1 MVTPRQFE
9 QVHDIKQMN
18 SAVHYTYCFNRATAD
33 DTLRQVSE
41 KEKEKHCEEKTYLWL
56 NELCTISFHT

>member
-41 KEKEKHCEEKTYLWL
+41 KEKEKHCEEKTYL
-56 NELCTISFHT
+56 